1 MRRLA
6 SFLVLG
12 ATLLMS
18 TYAQAQAPAAD
29 PAPTV
34 LSESFKQFGLTTLEK
49 ALDDTGLR
57 KQLAGKGPFTLFAP
71 SNAAFKMLGRKRSA
85 ALIAD
90 PKELKV
96 VLLNHIV
103 KGKYTSGDLGK
114 VPHLGK
120 LKTIG
125 GGELV
130 VFNKGALLVNM
141 SKPYQAD
148 KKATNGI
155 LHIMDRVLMPKK

>member
-6 SFLVLG
+6 FPLLIV
-12 ATLLMS
+12 ATLFVS
-18 TYAQAQAPAAD
+18 PQVQAQAPAAD

-34 LSESFKQFGLTTLEK
+34 LSESFKAYGLTTLEK

-85 ALIAD
+85 ALVAD

-103 KGKYTSGDLGK
+103 KGKYTTGDLGK
-114 VPHLGK
+114 LPHLGK
-120 LKTIG
+120 LKTLG

-155 LHIMDRVLMPKK
+155 MHIMDRVLMPKK

>member
-6 SFLVLG
+6 FPLLIV
-12 ATLLMS
+12 ATLLVCPQG
-18 TYAQAQAPAAD
+18 QAQAPAAD

-34 LSESFKQFGLTTLEK
+34 LSESFKAFGLTTLEK

-57 KQLAGKGPFTLFAP
+57 KQLAGKGPLTLFAP

-85 ALIAD
+85 ALVAD
-90 PKELKV
+90 PKELKI

-103 KGKYTSGDLGK
+103 KGKYTTGDLGK
-114 VPHLGK
+114 LPHLGK
-120 LKTIG
+120 LKTLG

-155 LHIMDRVLMPKK
+155 MHIMDRVLMPKK

>member
-1 MRRLA
+1 
-6 SFLVLG
+6 
-12 ATLLMS
+12 
-18 TYAQAQAPAAD
+18 
-29 PAPTV
+29 
-34 LSESFKQFGLTTLEK
+34 
-49 ALDDTGLR
+49 
-57 KQLAGKGPFTLFAP
+57 LFAP

-85 ALIAD
+85 ALVAD

-114 VPHLGK
+114 LPHLGK
-120 LKTIG
+120 LKTLG

-155 LHIMDRVLMPKK
+155 MHIMDRVLMPKK

>member
-6 SFLVLG
+6 FPLLIL
-12 ATLLMS
+12 ATLFLCPQG
-18 TYAQAQAPAAD
+18 QAQAPAAD

-34 LSESFKQFGLTTLEK
+34 LSESFKAYGLTTLEK

-85 ALIAD
+85 ALVAD
-90 PKELKV
+90 PKALKV

-103 KGKYTSGDLGK
+103 KGKYTTGDLGK
-114 VPHLGK
+114 LPHLGK
-120 LKTIG
+120 LKTLG

-155 LHIMDRVLMPKK
+155 MHIMDRVLMPKK

>member
-6 SFLVLG
+6 FPLLIV
-12 ATLLMS
+12 ATLFVSPQIL
-18 TYAQAQAPAAD
+18 AQAPAAD
-29 PAPTV
+29 PAPTL
-34 LSESFKQFGLTTLEK
+34 LSESFKSFGLTTLEK

-57 KQLAGKGPFTLFAP
+57 KQLAGKGPYTLFAP

-85 ALIAD
+85 ALVAN

-114 VPHLGK
+114 LPHLGK
-120 LKTIG
+120 LKTLG

-155 LHIMDRVLMPKK
+155 MHIMDRVLMPKK

>member
-6 SFLVLG
+6 FPLLIV
-12 ATLLMS
+12 ATLLVS
-18 TYAQAQAPAAD
+18 PQGQAQAPTAD

-34 LSESFKQFGLTTLEK
+34 LSESFKAYGLTTLEK

-85 ALIAD
+85 ALVAD

-103 KGKYTSGDLGK
+103 KGKYTTGDLGK
-114 VPHLGK
+114 LPHLGK
-120 LKTIG
+120 LKTLG

-155 LHIMDRVLMPKK
+155 MHIMDRVLMPKK

>member
-1 MRRLA
+1 MRRLTSSLA
-6 SFLVLG
+6 LG
-12 ATLLMS
+12 AALLLS
-18 TYAQAQAPAAD
+18 THVHAQVPFGD
-29 PAPTV
+29 PAPKI
-34 LSESFKQFGLTTLEK
+34 LSESFKAYGLTTLEK

-57 KQLAGKGPFTLFAP
+57 KQLADKGPFTLFAP

-85 ALIAD
+85 ALLAD
-90 PKELKV
+90 PKELKI

-114 VPHLGK
+114 LPHLGK
-120 LKTIG
+120 MTTLG

-130 VFNKGALLVNM
+130 VFNKGTLLVNM

-155 LHIMDRVLMPKK
+155 MHIMDRVLLPKK

>member
-6 SFLVLG
+6 SILVLTG
-12 ATLLMS
+12 TLLLS
-18 TYAQAQAPAAD
+18 AQSFAQAPAAD
-29 PAPTV
+29 PAPTL
-34 LSESFKQFGLTTLEK
+34 LSESFKGYGLSTLEK
-49 ALDDTGLR
+49 ALDDTDLR

-85 ALIAD
+85 ALVAD

-103 KGKYTSGDLGK
+103 KGKYTTGDLAKLPNQGT
-114 VPHLGK
+114 

-130 VFNKGALLVNM
+130 VFNKGTLLVNM

-155 LHIMDRVLMPKK
+155 MHIMDRVLMPKK

>member
-1 MRRLA
+1 MRRLGLL
-6 SFLVLG
+6 LVLG
-12 ATLLMS
+12 ATLFIS
-18 TYAQAQAPAAD
+18 PIAHAQAPAGD

-34 LSESFKQFGLTTLEK
+34 LSESFKSYGLSTLEK

-57 KQLAGKGPFTLFAP
+57 KQLAGKGPYTLFAP

-114 VPHLGK
+114 LPHLGK
-120 LKTIG
+120 LKTLG

-155 LHIMDRVLMPKK
+155 MHIMDRVLLPKK

>member
-85 ALIAD
+85 ALVAD

-114 VPHLGK
+114 
-120 LKTIG
+120 LKTLG
-125 GGELV
+125 VGELV

>member
-1 MRRLA
+1 
-6 SFLVLG
+6 
-12 ATLLMS
+12 MS

-114 VPHLGK
+114 LPHLGK
-120 LKTIG
+120 LKTLG

>member
-6 SFLVLG
+6 FPLLIV
-12 ATLLMS
+12 ATLLVS
-18 TYAQAQAPAAD
+18 PQGQAQAPAAD

-34 LSESFKQFGLTTLEK
+34 LSESFQAYGLTTLEK

-85 ALIAD
+85 ALVAD

-103 KGKYTSGDLGK
+103 KGKYTTGDLGK
-114 VPHLGK
+114 LPHLGK

-155 LHIMDRVLMPKK
+155 MHIMDRVLMPKK